1 MQTDTAPFS
10 ITQSHFSNS
19 LQTSFNRVMIDY
31 PDKIYTKAAPQ
42 GHFQSQF
49 RDYKKTFS
57 QFTIPV
63 LVKNICRYIIPCKRF
78 LPLFY

>member
-1 MQTDTAPFS
+1 MQTDTALFS
-10 ITQSHFSNS
+10 ITQGHFFNY

-42 GHFQSQF
+42 GHFQGQF
-49 RDYKKTFS
+49 RDNKKAFS

-63 LVKNICRYIIPCKRF
+63 LVMNICRYIISC
-78 LPLFY
+78 